1 MKTHNIEGMLKRLKE
16 KYEEEPVNAPK
27 LLTMNCPEDID
38 EFWNDISL
46 EIKSLLEELKMK
58 EKKHAYGM
66 PDVERNF
73 GYNQAVQDQNQK
85 INSLIK

>member
-1 MKTHNIEGMLKRLKE
+1 MKTHNIEGIRKRFDE
-16 KYEEEPVNAPK
+16 KFHGKYSIITFN
-27 LLTMNCPEDID
+27 D
-38 EFWNDISL
+38 EVAEAIKSFISQ
-46 EIKSLLEELKMK
+46 EIKSLLKELKMK

-73 GYNQAVQDQNQK
+73 GYNQAVQELNQK